1 MATGRTRLTAR
12 IPAIHDDNR
21 DPAPGGFEHIF
32 RTSIWA
38 KAEFFTD
45 AFIVTR

>member
-1 MATGRTRLTAR
+1 MHAETWLSHLEWKALS
-12 IPAIHDDNR
+12 AIQILI
-21 DPAPGGFEHIF
+21 HIF